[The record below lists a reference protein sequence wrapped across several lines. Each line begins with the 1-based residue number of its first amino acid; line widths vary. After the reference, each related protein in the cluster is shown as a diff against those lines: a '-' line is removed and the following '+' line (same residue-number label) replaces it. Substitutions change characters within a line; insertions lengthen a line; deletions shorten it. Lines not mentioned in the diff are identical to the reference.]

1 MKIELEKLI
10 EIVTREVIKELVK
23 LGYNAEEMLS
33 SVYPEGKKAE
43 KKQVEIDMSGFKTP
57 VLTEGQIEML
67 EKGVEEI
74 LIPPQTIVTPG
85 ATRLI
90 KQYKIKLIYKS

>member
-23 LGYNAEEMLS
+23 LGYNAEDLLAS
-33 SVYPEGKKAE
+33 DYPKEIKTAKKI
-43 KKQVEIDMSGFKTP
+43 VEIDMSGFVTP
-57 VLTEGQIEML
+57 VLTEGQMEAL
-67 EKGVEEI
+67 EKGVEDI
-74 LIPPQTIVTPG
+74 LIPPQTIVTQG
-85 ATRLI
+85 AKRLI